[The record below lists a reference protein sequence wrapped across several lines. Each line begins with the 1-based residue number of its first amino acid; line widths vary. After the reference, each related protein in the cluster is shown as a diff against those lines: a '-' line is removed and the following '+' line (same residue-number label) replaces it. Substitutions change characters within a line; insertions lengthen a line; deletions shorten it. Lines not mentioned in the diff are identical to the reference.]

1 MLRRI
6 LAGSRY
12 LVVIAV
18 LGAFVAAVTV
28 LIDGALTVV
37 NVVIETITHG
47 VFTSLGA
54 KHLAL
59 ECIDIIDLF
68 LLGTTLYIVAL
79 GLYDLFID
87 DTLPMPSWLRFHS
100 LDDLKEKLLGVVVV
114 LLSVSFLGFIVTW
127 DGSNS
132 ILSLGIAVGLVLLAL
147 GLLLSQVFK
156 IPSQS
161 HPLSIFEKDHDEK
174 DRETTHV
181 E

>member
-6 LAGSRY
+6 LAASRY

-18 LGAFVAAVTV
+18 VGSFVAAITV

-37 NVVIETITHG
+37 NVVIETFTHG
-47 VFTSLGA
+47 VFTSVGA

-87 DTLPMPSWLRFHS
+87 DTLPMPYWLRFHS

-114 LLSVSFLGFIVTW
+114 
-127 DGSNS
+127 
-132 ILSLGIAVGLVLLAL
+132 
-147 GLLLSQVFK
+147 
-156 IPSQS
+156 
-161 HPLSIFEKDHDEK
+161 
-174 DRETTHV
+174 
-181 E
+181 